1 MKIFIFLYQFNG
13 IKLNDMIETC
23 LASTTKLAT
32 YFAQEVRKFA
42 ELEQVVK
49 DINTMDMSSEDKRK
63 LFKTKVQSVLEL
75 WEEKDLEYAIIST
88 KLWALL
94 ALTLG

>member
-1 MKIFIFLYQFNG
+1 MSGKHNKEMDDDHVVQSFKSIGDIFCTLLRVQRVED
-13 IKLNDMIETC
+13 LPE
-23 LASTTKLAT
+23 
-32 YFAQEVRKFA
+32 EVRKFA

-63 LFKTKVQSVLEL
+63 RFKTKVQSVLEL
-75 WEEKDLEYAIIST
+75 WEEKDQNNLIIST

-94 ALTLG
+94 